1 MQKQIKKVIMNNNKM
16 HKSYRKKIHMSKYFK
31 IKNIIMYDI
40 FTATKFNMKII
51 ISFLITFTCNTNIF
65 SQKTYDDL
73 ISECYQIDIENKKI
87 CFTYPE
93 LVGRSSRLVKEK
105 GNKHFTIIGDRD
117 FDDGLSIK
125 EITALIKKDVFNY
138 FYLDTKYNTPLQKKA
153 FCKTKEYTD
162 YMSLINCHH
171 TDIFDRK
178 FYILYN
184 LKRNNPYNLNKEAFV
199 FEINPVNY
207 SHINTLGYLGLGN
220 NINVFLPNNLLT
232 IKKRESCPLQT
243 ITIPIS
249 DENLALKI
257 EQDMEKY
264 DCSTYL
270 MFIVKLNGIKI
281 EKSPSFIY
289 SEENILTKTLGL
301 YIVNTETKEIY
312 CDLTKL
318 LNTKSK

>member
-1 MQKQIKKVIMNNNKM
+1 MNNNKM
-16 HKSYRKKIHMSKYFK
+16 HKSYSKRIQMSKCFK
-31 IKNIIMYDI
+31 IKNMIMYHI
-40 FTATKFNMKII
+40 STTIKFNMKLII
-51 ISFLITFTCNTNIF
+51 PFLITFTCNTNIF

-73 ISECYQIDIENKKI
+73 ISECYQIDIKNNKI
-87 CFTYPE
+87 CLIYPE
-93 LVGRSSRLVKEK
+93 LVERRTQIVRENGKINVTFSSDE
-105 GNKHFTIIGDRD
+105 DY
-117 FDDGLSIK
+117 DDGLSIK
-125 EITALIKKDVFNY
+125 KIAALIKKDVFYY
-138 FYLDTKYNTPLQKKA
+138 FNLDLKYNTPLQKKA
-153 FCKTKEYTD
+153 FSKTKEYSD
-162 YMSLINCHH
+162 YMTLINNHH
-171 TDIFDRK
+171 SDIFDRK

-184 LKRNNPYNLNKEAFV
+184 LKRNNPYNLNKKVFV

-207 SHINTLGYLGLGN
+207 SHINTLGYLGLGK

-232 IKKRESCPLQT
+232 IKKREHFPLQT

-270 MFIVKLNGIKI
+270 MFIVKLNGIKT
-281 EKSPSFIY
+281 EKSPTFIY